1 MGFFFVFLFF
11 CKFDRVI
18 NSPTLETKPLP
29 LRATVAPAKSEGLRV
44 PTLSW
49 SPSPGDVRAWQS
61 SEHAGFEI
69 EGLPWVSFLHSAV
82 LQPVRGEAAVG
93 PTAAFRSRVAAQ
105 FVAGPPALS
114 QRLHEQGDRREQ
126 IAEAGQVE
134 RTVVR
139 LGVVV
144 QETWEVQTVWEIVQ
158 KRCFLGDMLPSCDK
172 TASSWTKM
180 SESCLMKG
188 DWNSAFQ
195 KSHPKKA
202 F

>member
-1 MGFFFVFLFF
+1 M
-11 CKFDRVI
+11 
-18 NSPTLETKPLP
+18 
-29 LRATVAPAKSEGLRV
+29 
-44 PTLSW
+44 SW
-49 SPSPGDVRAWQS
+49 SPSPGDVRPWQS

-93 PTAAFRSRVAAQ
+93 PTAAFRPRVAPQ

-114 QRLHEQGDRREQ
+114 QRLHEQRDRGEQ

-144 QETWEVQTVWEIVQ
+144 QETWEMRAVWEIVQ
-158 KRCFLGDMLPSCDK
+158 KRPFLVDMLPSCDK
-172 TASSWTKM
+172 TASS
-180 SESCLMKG
+180 
-188 DWNSAFQ
+188 
-195 KSHPKKA
+195 
-202 F
+202 